1 MAKNERKL
9 TPAEQKRKEQFALVC
24 EEMERQGYRKTDLTI
39 GVVKANLLA
48 LIVILPFAVL
58 SGAVVLS
65 RVSFRSMAESMSPFD
80 FLLFLLVML
89 LSYRSSRRHPWT
101 YMGSFCRKS
110 LESHSLRRDL
120 ECAYALLHLCA
131 ADEARAVYS
140 RRGHAD
146 ARAWYRP
153 DGRRGSDRDFLG
165 LHSGDDRHDLRR
177 RRGFCHYTQ
186 NRGLH
191 RQRGKEAVY
200 YDHPYECGVV
210 VFEKDCSNN
219 AKAPVLRHGRFCVE
233 NPSSFKRFCNSEA
246 EAAQVFDILSRQL

>member
-48 LIVILPFAVL
+48 LIVMLPFAVL

-65 RVSFRSMAESMSPFD
+65 RVSFLSMAELMSPFD

-89 LSYRSSRRHPWT
+89 LLTAVHEGIHALTWAMFGKDYW
-101 YMGSFCRKS
+101 KS
-110 LESHSLRRDL
+110 IRFGVIWKALTPYCTCLRPAKRGQYIL
-120 ECAYALLHLCA
+120 GAAMPTLVLGIGLTAAAALTG
-131 ADEARAVYS
+131 VYWVFILAIAMIF
-140 RRGHAD
+140 G
-146 ARAWYRP
+146 
-153 DGRRGSDRDFLG
+153 GGGDFAIILKM
-165 LHSGDDRHDLRR
+165 L
-177 RRGFCHYTQ
+177 
-186 NRGLH
+186 LH

-210 VFEKDCSNN
+210 VFEKD
-219 AKAPVLRHGRFCVE
+219 
-233 NPSSFKRFCNSEA
+233 
-246 EAAQVFDILSRQL
+246 

>member
-48 LIVILPFAVL
+48 LIVMLPFAVL

-65 RVSFRSMAESMSPFD
+65 RVSFLSMAELMSPFD

-89 LSYRSSRRHPWT
+89 LLTAALTCAMFAKDHW
-101 YMGSFCRKS
+101 KS
-110 LESHSLRRDL
+110 IRFGVIWKALTPYCT
-120 ECAYALLHLCA
+120 CAQPMKRGQYILGAAMPTLVLGIGLTAAAALTGVFWVFILA
-131 ADEARAVYS
+131 IAMIF
-140 RRGHAD
+140 G
-146 ARAWYRP
+146 
-153 DGRRGSDRDFLG
+153 GGGDFTIILKI
-165 LHSGDDRHDLRR
+165 L
-177 RRGFCHYTQ
+177 
-186 NRGLH
+186 LH

-210 VFEKDCSNN
+210 VFEKD
-219 AKAPVLRHGRFCVE
+219 
-233 NPSSFKRFCNSEA
+233 
-246 EAAQVFDILSRQL
+246 